1 MTRLILYRHG
11 RTAWNVTGRVQG
23 QLDVD
28 LDDVGVAQ
36 TVRAAPRVAGF
47 APDVIIS
54 SDLRRAARTAEAVAT
69 LVGGTVTHD
78 ERLRERH
85 YGPWQGLDHAQ
96 IEARYPDE
104 YARWGIVEPIGVSA
118 IESVADLAK
127 RMLAVMQDAI
137 AAVGPD
143 GTALLVTHGGAARAG
158 CAALLGWS
166 DDMLKTIGALGN
178 CHYAELRIADERGWQ
193 LRAHNVG

>member
-1 MTRLILYRHG
+1 VTRLILYRHG

-36 TVRAAPRVAGF
+36 TVQAAPGVAGF

-54 SDLRRAARTAEAVAT
+54 SDLRRAARTAEVVAT
-69 LVGGTVTHD
+69 LIGVTVTYD

-96 IEARYPDE
+96 IEAGYPDE
-104 YARWGIVEPIGVSA
+104 YARWGIVEPIGVPE

>member
-1 MTRLILYRHG
+1 VTRLILYRHG

-28 LDDVGVAQ
+28 LDEVGVAQ
-36 TVRAAPRVAGF
+36 IAQAAPRVAGF
-47 APDVIIS
+47 TPDVIVS
-54 SDLRRAARTAEAVAT
+54 SDLRRAARTAEAVAA
-69 LVGGTVTHD
+69 LVGATVTYD
-78 ERLRERH
+78 ERLRERY
-85 YGPWQGLDHAQ
+85 YGPWQGLEHAQ
-96 IEARYPDE
+96 IKERYPRE
-104 YARWGIVEPIGVSA
+104 YERWGVVEPIGVPE
-118 IESVADLAK
+118 IESVPDLAK
-127 RMLAVMQDAI
+127 RMLAAMQDAI

-166 DDMLKTIGALGN
+166 EDMLKTIGALGN